1 MHAQDTT
8 RPSYAASAELT
19 DSKQAMSRVAFLI
32 GEWEGDGWIVM
43 GPDPQI
49 TFRKTEIVISAA
61 NNTAILHQG
70 AGSERDSVSGQWNV
84 VFQAMSQD
92 GGTKWL
98 QFFFMELRK
107 K

>member
-1 MHAQDTT
+1 
-8 RPSYAASAELT
+8 
-19 DSKQAMSRVAFLI
+19 
-32 GEWEGDGWIVM
+32 M
-43 GPDPQI
+43 GPGSVS
-49 TFRKTEIVISAA
+49 TFRQTEKVIAAA